1 MSGAEV
7 VVSDVTKTFEGG
19 RIIALDRA
27 SLQLVPGELV
37 ALTGP
42 SGSGKSTLLNLIGAL
57 DRPDSGTITVDGASL
72 DSSDAAGY
80 RAETVGFVF
89 QFHHLIPTVSALDNV
104 QVPMLGR
111 GIARVGRE
119 KRARMLLADVGLTG
133 RAASVPAT
141 LSGGERQRVAI
152 ARALANDPRLLLAD
166 EPTGSL
172 DSETGAQVLALLQRL
187 RAERGM
193 TVLLVTNDDDVAAS
207 ADRTLRLL
215 DGRLTPDEALRS
227 ASV

>member
-1 MSGAEV
+1 VSGADV
-7 VVSDVTKTFEGG
+7 VVSDVSKTFEGG

-172 DSETGAQVLALLQRL
+172 DSDTGVQVLELLQRV
-187 RAERGM
+187 RRERGM
-193 TVLLVTNDDDVAAS
+193 TVLLVTNDDEVAAT

-215 DGRLTPDEALRS
+215 DGRVTPAGALRS
-227 ASV
+227 ASA

>member
-1 MSGAEV
+1 
-7 VVSDVTKTFEGG
+7 
-19 RIIALDRA
+19 
-27 SLQLVPGELV
+27 
-37 ALTGP
+37 
-42 SGSGKSTLLNLIGAL
+42 
-57 DRPDSGTITVDGASL
+57 
-72 DSSDAAGY
+72 
-80 RAETVGFVF
+80 
-89 QFHHLIPTVSALDNV
+89 
-104 QVPMLGR
+104 MLGR

-172 DSETGAQVLALLQRL
+172 DSDTGVQVLELLQRV
-187 RAERGM
+187 RRERGM
-193 TVLLVTNDDDVAAS
+193 TVLLVTNDDEVAAT

-215 DGRLTPDEALRS
+215 DGRVTPAGALRS
-227 ASV
+227 ASA